1 MKIAIICVGVVTL
14 RFRTVPPHGSSNKTR
29 VNRAMPHHR
38 IPLCMLIC
46 KSERTIVKLFAVLV
60 KLHRFKNQITYT
72 FCKSACIFSCSAKRF
87 VKVHTRFVII
97 LAFFAIVESRFGIA

>member
-38 IPLCMLIC
+38 IGAYMHSCISCTPASKLEDEERNKRTLGRQSNLFIC
-46 KSERTIVKLFAVLV
+46 R
-60 KLHRFKNQITYT
+60 
-72 FCKSACIFSCSAKRF
+72 
-87 VKVHTRFVII
+87 
-97 LAFFAIVESRFGIA
+97 

>member
-38 IPLCMLIC
+38 IRLNVVIGIKIGHILIVVFLILYQ
-46 KSERTIVKLFAVLV
+46 T
-60 KLHRFKNQITYT
+60 
-72 FCKSACIFSCSAKRF
+72 
-87 VKVHTRFVII
+87 VII
-97 LAFFAIVESRFGIA
+97 KMYL

>member
-38 IPLCMLIC
+38 LLTFVTPTTRDHILLIYITLTTCDHRMLIFITLTT
-46 KSERTIVKLFAVLV
+46 RV
-60 KLHRFKNQITYT
+60 HRM
-72 FCKSACIFSCSAKRF
+72 
-87 VKVHTRFVII
+87 
-97 LAFFAIVESRFGIA
+97 

>member
-38 IPLCMLIC
+38 IYATFRLYILHL
-46 KSERTIVKLFAVLV
+46 SSNVVDLKLVALNV
-60 KLHRFKNQITYT
+60 QI
-72 FCKSACIFSCSAKRF
+72 
-87 VKVHTRFVII
+87 
-97 LAFFAIVESRFGIA
+97 G

>member
-38 IPLCMLIC
+38 ILCLNIRMLYEIGHC
-46 KSERTIVKLFAVLV
+46 HPHVDC
-60 KLHRFKNQITYT
+60 NQHSNI
-72 FCKSACIFSCSAKRF
+72 
-87 VKVHTRFVII
+87 
-97 LAFFAIVESRFGIA
+97 